1 MSMLML
7 DDNYL
12 AFPTGAI
19 NKIRGVLRVSVW
31 GGDSSPKI
39 VQNLTPSKF
48 PPPPPSNSVEIIF
61 LSKLEFAVCFSLRLF
76 HMHMIKFSMLLPHRQ
91 YRCGTVVWIFPNW
104 RVVSN
109 RSYIHNCYTG
119 SDAFWSQI
127 CLYQAIEET
136 AFISSITHKS
146 TLWLA

>member
-39 VQNLTPSKF
+39 VQNLTPSQF
-48 PPPPPSNSVEIIF
+48 PPPPPSNSAEIIF
-61 LSKLEFAVCFSLRLF
+61 LSNLEFAVCFSIRSI
-76 HMHMIKFSMLLPHRQ
+76 HNHMIKFSMLF
-91 YRCGTVVWIFPNW
+91 YSKDIGSTNW

-109 RSYIHNCYTG
+109 RRYTHNCSTG
-119 SDAFWSQI
+119 SDAF
-127 CLYQAIEET
+127 
-136 AFISSITHKS
+136 
-146 TLWLA
+146 